1 MKKRVP
7 LIPFPLEKARKF
19 SSPFIGIGEILSNF
33 FPSME
38 WDLQQSEIEM
48 DQREWTAVALFSAG
62 FYFIVLFAIM
72 VSITSAARVTGPQA
86 IGISVLVGF
95 SIAVASFLYISMY
108 PKLLAKKKIKN
119 IDANLPH
126 ALHHLLI
133 QIRSGVPL
141 FNCLVSI
148 SKSGYGELS
157 GDFER
162 AVNEINTGKSEI
174 ETMEI
179 LARENPSLY
188 FRRVMWQLV
197 NALKSGADIG
207 GTIKEIVD
215 NLAVEQTMSIKK
227 YGAQL
232 NPIAMLYMVFCV
244 IMPTL
249 GITFLL
255 VLGSFIGLSVNIEY
269 LLLGILGFLVL
280 FQFMLIGMIKSKR
293 PVGI

>member
-1 MKKRVP
+1 MKRVP
-7 LIPFPLEKARKF
+7 LVPFPLEKIEKVSRLLIGFGDTF
-19 SSPFIGIGEILSNF
+19 SAF
-33 FPSME
+33 FPSLG
-38 WDLQQSEIEM
+38 WDLEQSGMKKEPRQWVSI
-48 DQREWTAVALFSAG
+48 ALFSG
-62 FYFIVLFAIM
+62 LFYFIMLFGLMMTVLSTVGMI
-72 VSITSAARVTGPQA
+72 GPQA
-86 IGISVLVGF
+86 IGVSFLVGF
-95 SIAVASFLYISMY
+95 SIGTASFFYISMY
-108 PKLLAKKKIKN
+108 PKLVAKKKIRN
-119 IDANLPH
+119 LDENLPH

-148 SKSGYGELS
+148 SKSGYGQLS
-157 GDFER
+157 KEFEH
-162 AVNEINTGKSEI
+162 AVNEINTGKSEV
-174 ETMEI
+174 ETMEL

-207 GTIKEIVD
+207 STIKEIVE
-215 NLAVEQTMSIKK
+215 NLAVEQRMSIKK

-255 VLGSFIGLSVNIEY
+255 VLGSFIGLSIQMEY
-269 LLLGILGFLVL
+269 VLLGILGFLVF

>member
-1 MKKRVP
+1 MKRVP
-7 LIPFPLEKARKF
+7 LVPFPPDKVKKF
-19 SSPFIGIGEILSNF
+19 SRIFLGFGEAVSRF
-33 FPSME
+33 FPSLD
-38 WDLQQSEIEM
+38 WDLEQSEIEM
-48 DQREWTAVALFSAG
+48 ESREWGSIAIFSAI
-62 FYFIVLFAIM
+62 FYFVLLFGLM
-72 VSITSAARVTGPQA
+72 MTITNAARISPTQGF
-86 IGISVLVGF
+86 GISFLVGG
-95 SIAVASFLYISMY
+95 SISGASFLYISMY
-108 PKLLAKKKIKN
+108 PKLLAKKKIRSL
-119 IDANLPH
+119 DENLPH

-148 SKSGYGELS
+148 SHGDYGQLS
-157 GDFER
+157 REFER
-162 AVNEINTGKSEI
+162 TVDEINTGKSEI
-174 ETMEI
+174 EAMEA

-188 FRRVMWQLV
+188 FRRVMWQMV
-197 NALKSGADIG
+197 NALKSGADVG
-207 GTIKEIVD
+207 STIKEIVE
-215 NLAVEQTMSIKK
+215 NLGVDQTMSIKK

-255 VLGSFIGLSVNIEY
+255 ALGSFIGLSINLEY
-269 LLLGILGFLVL
+269 ILLGILGFLVL

>member
-1 MKKRVP
+1 MKRVP
-7 LIPFPLEKARKF
+7 LVPFPLAKLTKVSRF
-19 SSPFIGIGEILSNF
+19 FIGFGEMFSNF
-33 FPSME
+33 FPSLGR
-38 WDLQQSEIEM
+38 DLDQSEIGMEP
-48 DQREWTAVALFSAG
+48 REWVSIALFSAA
-62 FYFIVLFAIM
+62 FYFILLTGLM
-72 VSITSAARVTGPQA
+72 VFVTFTAGIVGPQA
-86 IGISVLVGF
+86 LGVSLLVGF
-95 SIAVASFLYISMY
+95 SIASASFFYINMY
-108 PKLLAKKKIKN
+108 PKLMAKKKIRN
-119 IDANLPH
+119 LDENLPH

-148 SKSGYGELS
+148 SKSGYGQLS
-157 GDFER
+157 KEFER
-162 AVNEINTGKSEI
+162 AVSEINTGKSEV
-174 ETMEI
+174 ESMEV

-197 NALKSGADIG
+197 NALKSGADVG
-207 GTIKEIVD
+207 STIKEIVD
-215 NLAVEQTMSIKK
+215 NLAIEQTMAIKK

-255 VLGSFIGLSVNIEY
+255 VLGSFIGLSIQMEY
-269 LLLGILGFLVL
+269 ILLGILGFLVF

>member
-1 MKKRVP
+1 MKRVP
-7 LIPFPLEKARKF
+7 LVPFPLEKVKRF
-19 SSPFIGIGEILSNF
+19 SRIFIGIGETFSNF
-33 FPSME
+33 FPSLG
-38 WDLQQSEIEM
+38 WDLDQSKVDMEP
-48 DQREWTAVALFSAG
+48 REWVSIAIFSAG
-62 FYFIVLFAIM
+62 FYFLMLFGLMMLITRVARIAATQALGVSLLVG
-72 VSITSAARVTGPQA
+72 VSISG
-86 IGISVLVGF
+86 
-95 SIAVASFLYISMY
+95 ASFLYITMY
-108 PKLLAKKKIKN
+108 PKLMAKKKIRSVN
-119 IDANLPH
+119 ENLPH

-148 SKSGYGELS
+148 SHGDYGQLS
-157 GDFER
+157 KEIER
-162 AVNEINTGKSEI
+162 TVDEINTGKSEI
-174 ETMEI
+174 EAMEA

-188 FRRVMWQLV
+188 LRRVLWQMV
-197 NALKSGADIG
+197 NALKSGADVG
-207 GTIKEIVD
+207 ATIKQIVE
-215 NLAVEQTMSIKK
+215 NLAVEQTMAIKK

-255 VLGSFIGLSVNIEY
+255 ALGSFVGLSFNMEY
-269 LLLGILGFLVL
+269 MLLGILAFLVM